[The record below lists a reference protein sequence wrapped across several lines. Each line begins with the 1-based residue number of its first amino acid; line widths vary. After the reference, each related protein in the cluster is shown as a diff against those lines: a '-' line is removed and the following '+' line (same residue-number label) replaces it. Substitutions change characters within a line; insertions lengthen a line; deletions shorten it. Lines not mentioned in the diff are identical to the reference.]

1 MKYNVQSIVP
11 KLDILHA
18 ELIAF
23 DILAFSETW
32 LNPSV
37 ETDDLVLE
45 SYNKPERKDRD
56 GDSHG
61 GVLIYVKNGIH
72 YKRRDDLEV
81 RGIESIW
88 IELANHHKRIL
99 FGLFYR
105 PPSSNANYFSHIED
119 SIALA
124 VDTGISDII
133 ICGDFN
139 LNMLNQHTS
148 RKIDSVCETYN
159 LTQIITKPT
168 HFTEHSSSLI
178 DLIIVSNKDHVLL
191 SGVGEPFLP
200 QHIR

>member
-1 MKYNVQSIVP
+1 MVDNARFVLLSTRRFLCLVFLTWLSILLQCSGDVHPIPGPLSSTSSSASIDTSSSNMSTDIFDTFNVSHNLSFVHYNVQRIVP

-45 SYNKPERKDRD
+45 SYNKLERKDRD
-56 GDSHG
+56 GDGHR
-61 GVLIYVKNGIH
+61 GVLIYVKHGIH

-81 RGIESIW
+81 RGIESIL

-105 PPSSNANYFSHIED
+105 PPI
-119 SIALA
+119 
-124 VDTGISDII
+124 
-133 ICGDFN
+133 
-139 LNMLNQHTS
+139 
-148 RKIDSVCETYN
+148 
-159 LTQIITKPT
+159 
-168 HFTEHSSSLI
+168 
-178 DLIIVSNKDHVLL
+178 
-191 SGVGEPFLP
+191 
-200 QHIR
+200 